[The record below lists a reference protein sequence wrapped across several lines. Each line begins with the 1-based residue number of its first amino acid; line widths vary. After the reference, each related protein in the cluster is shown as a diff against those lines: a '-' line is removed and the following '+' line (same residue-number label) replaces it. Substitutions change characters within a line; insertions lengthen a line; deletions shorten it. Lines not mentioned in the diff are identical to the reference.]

1 MHSQVT
7 FGTDSGTIARGE
19 LAEPMAATMAPGI
32 LVLNEGWGVD
42 AHVLSLIQRIA
53 HAGFLALAPDVY
65 DGKVAADEEEAE
77 RLSGL
82 LDWERALA
90 RIAGAAHYLTRHRRC
105 DGRVGIVG
113 FGLGGGL
120 AFAAAS
126 RMPELGAVV
135 AFYGLPV
142 KGTFDPERVTAP
154 VLAHFA
160 ARDPWARPERG
171 KQIQDAIRRSHGQMS
186 LCVYEADHAFVNDS
200 RGEVYA
206 ANLATL
212 AWDRTM
218 VFLQDQLGTGA

>member
-1 MHSQVT
+1 MILIGEKLNSSIPST
-7 FGTDSGTIARGE
+7 RAILEARDAAAAAG
-19 LAEPMAATMAPGI
+19 LAAAQEEAGAEW
-32 LVLNEGWGVD
+32 LDLN
-42 AHVLSLIQRIA
+42 
-53 HAGFLALAPDVY
+53 AGMF
-65 DGKVAADEEEAE
+65 ADEEEAE

-82 LDWERALA
+82 LDWERALV
-90 RIAGAAHYLTRHRRC
+90 RIAGAARYLTRHRRC

>member
-1 MHSQVT
+1 MS
-7 FGTDSGTIARGE
+7 
-19 LAEPMAATMAPGI
+19 
-32 LVLNEGWGVD
+32 LVFFAKIFVFLRLW
-42 AHVLSLIQRIA
+42 
-53 HAGFLALAPDVY
+53 LALLLRELCLVVVCIGLTTGRRVQDTLLVTLV
-65 DGKVAADEEEAE
+65 GEEEAE

-82 LDWERALA
+82 LDWERALV
-90 RIAGAAHYLTRHRRC
+90 RIAGAARYLTRHRRC